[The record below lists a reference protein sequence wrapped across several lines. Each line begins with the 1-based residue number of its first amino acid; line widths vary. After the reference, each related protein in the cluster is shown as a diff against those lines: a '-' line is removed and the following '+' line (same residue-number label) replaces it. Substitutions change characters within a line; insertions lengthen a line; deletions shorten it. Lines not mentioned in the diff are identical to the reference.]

1 MFQHCPRICL
11 VLWLIGV
18 FSTAQA
24 QTSPDGAAEFL
35 RKVGD
40 ETIVLLKDR
49 SRPKIEKEAELRK
62 ILNKSIDMKTIGRFA
77 LGKTWR
83 EINDEQKARYLML
96 FRDYV
101 LYSYSKRLLTYA
113 GETFNVVKSRP
124 IRRDALVYTLINQAS
139 GQPLETYWRIRR
151 QNNNYYVIDVIVE
164 GISMAVTQRSEF
176 RTVIRQ
182 RGVEGFF
189 NSLSMIIS
197 KMRKSTG

>member
-11 VLWLIGV
+11 ALWLIGV

-49 SRPKIEKEAELRK
+49 SRPKIEKEAELRQ

-83 EINDEQKARYLML
+83 EIDDQQKARYLKL

-101 LYSYSKRLLTYA
+101 LYSYSKRLLSYD

-139 GQPLETYWRIRR
+139 GEPLETYWRVRR
-151 QNNNYYVIDVIVE
+151 QNNAYYVIDVIVE

-189 NSLSMIIS
+189 DSLSTIIG

>member
-62 ILNKSIDMKTIGRFA
+62 ILDKSIDMKTIGRFA

-189 NSLSMIIS
+189 DSLSMIIS

>member
-11 VLWLIGV
+11 ALWLIGV

-40 ETIVLLKDR
+40 ETIFLLKDR
-49 SRPKIEKEAELRK
+49 SRPKIEKEAELRQ

-83 EINDEQKARYLML
+83 EIDDEQKARYLKL

-101 LYSYSKRLLTYA
+101 LYSYSKRLLSYD

-139 GQPLETYWRIRR
+139 GEPLETYWRVRR
-151 QNNNYYVIDVIVE
+151 QNNAYYVIDVIVE

-189 NSLSMIIS
+189 DSLRTIIG

>member
-62 ILNKSIDMKTIGRFA
+62 ILDKSIDMKTIGRFA

-83 EINDEQKARYLML
+83 EINDEQKARYLTL

-151 QNNNYYVIDVIVE
+151 QNDHYYVIDVIVE

-189 NSLSMIIS
+189 DSLSMIIS
-197 KMRKSTG
+197 QMRKSTG

>member
-1 MFQHCPRICL
+1 MFKHCPRICL
-11 VLWLIGV
+11 TLWLIGV
-18 FSTAQA
+18 FSAAQA

-49 SRPKIEKEAELRK
+49 SRPKLEKEEELRK

-83 EINDEQKARYLML
+83 EINDEQKARYLKL

-151 QNNNYYVIDVIVE
+151 QNNDYYVIDVIVE

-182 RGVEGFF
+182 RGIEGFF
-189 NSLSMIIS
+189 DSLRTIIGR
-197 KMRKSTG
+197 MRKSTG

>member
-11 VLWLIGV
+11 ALWLIGV

-49 SRPKIEKEAELRK
+49 SRPKIEKEAELRQ

-83 EINDEQKARYLML
+83 EIDDQQKARYLKL

-101 LYSYSKRLLTYA
+101 LYSYSKRLLSYE

-139 GQPLETYWRIRR
+139 GEPLETYWRIRR
-151 QNNNYYVIDVIVE
+151 QNNDYYVIDVIVE

-189 NSLSMIIS
+189 DSLSTIIG

>member
-1 MFQHCPRICL
+1 MFQRCPCICL
-11 VLWLIGV
+11 ALWIIG
-18 FSTAQA
+18 FSFTVQA

-35 RKVGD
+35 RKIGD
-40 ETIVLLKDR
+40 ETIVLLKDK
-49 SRPKIEKEAELRK
+49 SRPKVEKEAELRK
-62 ILNKSIDMKTIGRFA
+62 ILTKSIDMKTIGRFA

-83 EINDEQKARYLML
+83 EITDKQRSRYLEL

-101 LYSYSKRLLTYA
+101 LYSYSKRLLSYT

-124 IRRDALVYTLINQAS
+124 IRRDALVFTLINQAS
-139 GQPLETYWRIRR
+139 GQPLETYWRIRH
-151 QNNNYYVIDVIVE
+151 QNNHYYVIDVIVE

-189 NSLSMIIS
+189 DSLKSIIGT
-197 KMRKSTG
+197 MRKTTG

>member
-1 MFQHCPRICL
+1 MLQQGLRVCFALLL
-11 VLWLIGV
+11 VGV
-18 FSTAQA
+18 TSAAQA
-24 QTSPDGAAEFL
+24 QTSPEGAANFL

-40 ETIVLLKDR
+40 ETIVLLKDD
-49 SRPKIEKEAELRK
+49 SRPKAEKEAELRQ
-62 ILNKSIDMKTIGRFA
+62 ILDKSIDMKTIGRFA

-83 EINDEQKARYLML
+83 EIDDDQKERYLGL

-113 GETFNVVKSRP
+113 GETFSVVQSKP
-124 IRRDALVYTLINQAS
+124 VRRDALVYTLINQPS
-139 GQPLETYWRIRR
+139 GQPLKTYWRIR
-151 QNNNYYVIDVIVE
+151 YKDESYHVIDVIVE

-189 NSLSMIIS
+189 ESLESIIGSMHNSTS
-197 KMRKSTG
+197 

>member
-11 VLWLIGV
+11 ALWLIGV

-49 SRPKIEKEAELRK
+49 SRPKIEKEAELRQ

-83 EINDEQKARYLML
+83 EIDDQQKARYLKL

-101 LYSYSKRLLTYA
+101 LYSYSKRLLSYE

-139 GQPLETYWRIRR
+139 GEPLETYWRVRR
-151 QNNNYYVIDVIVE
+151 QNNAYYVIDVIVE

-189 NSLSMIIS
+189 DSLSTIIG

>member
-189 NSLSMIIS
+189 DSLSMIIS
-197 KMRKSTG
+197 QMRKSTG

>member
-1 MFQHCPRICL
+1 MFKHCPRICL
-11 VLWLIGV
+11 TLWLIGV
-18 FSTAQA
+18 FSAAQA

-49 SRPKIEKEAELRK
+49 SRPKLEKEEELRK

-83 EINDEQKARYLML
+83 EINDEQKARYLKL

-151 QNNNYYVIDVIVE
+151 QDNDYYVIDVIVE

-182 RGVEGFF
+182 RGIEGFF
-189 NSLSMIIS
+189 DSLRTIIGR
-197 KMRKSTG
+197 MRKSTG

>member
-11 VLWLIGV
+11 ALWLIGV

-49 SRPKIEKEAELRK
+49 SRPKIEKEAELRQ

-83 EINDEQKARYLML
+83 EIDDQQKARYLKL

-101 LYSYSKRLLTYA
+101 LYSYSKRLLSYD

-139 GQPLETYWRIRR
+139 GEPLETYWRVRR
-151 QNNNYYVIDVIVE
+151 QNNAYYVIDVIVE

-189 NSLSMIIS
+189 DSLRTIIG

>member
-11 VLWLIGV
+11 TLWLIGV

-40 ETIVLLKDR
+40 ETIFLLKDR
-49 SRPKIEKEAELRK
+49 SRPKIEKEAELRQ

-83 EINDEQKARYLML
+83 EIDDEQKARYLKL

-139 GQPLETYWRIRR
+139 GEPLETYWRVRR
-151 QNNNYYVIDVIVE
+151 QNNAYYVIDVIVE

-189 NSLSMIIS
+189 DSLRTIIGR
-197 KMRKSTG
+197 MRKSTG

>member
-11 VLWLIGV
+11 ALWLIGV

-40 ETIVLLKDR
+40 ETIFLLKDR
-49 SRPKIEKEAELRK
+49 SRPKIEKEAELRQ

-83 EINDEQKARYLML
+83 EIDDEQKARYLKL

-139 GQPLETYWRIRR
+139 GEPLETYWRVRR
-151 QNNNYYVIDVIVE
+151 QNNAYYVIDVIVE

-189 NSLSMIIS
+189 DSLRTIIG

>member
-1 MFQHCPRICL
+1 MFQHCLRVCFALLL
-11 VLWLIGV
+11 VGV
-18 FSTAQA
+18 VSTAQA
-24 QTSPDGAAEFL
+24 QTSPEGAADFL

-40 ETIVLLKDR
+40 ETIVLLKDV
-49 SRPKIEKEAELRK
+49 SRPKSEKEAELRQ
-62 ILNKSIDMKTIGRFA
+62 ILEKSIDMRTIGRFA

-83 EINDEQKARYLML
+83 EIDEDQQDRYLRL

-113 GETFNVVKSRP
+113 GETFNVVKSKP
-124 IRRDALVYTLINQAS
+124 VRRDALVYTLINQPS
-139 GQPLETYWRIRR
+139 GQPLKTYWRIRHKDDH
-151 QNNNYYVIDVIVE
+151 YYVIDVIVE

-189 NSLSMIIS
+189 ESLESIIS
-197 KMRKSTG
+197 SMRNSTG

>member
-62 ILNKSIDMKTIGRFA
+62 ILNKSIDMKTIARFA

-189 NSLSMIIS
+189 DSLSMIIS
-197 KMRKSTG
+197 QMRKSTG

>member
-11 VLWLIGV
+11 ALWLIGV

-49 SRPKIEKEAELRK
+49 SRPKIEKEAELRQ

-83 EINDEQKARYLML
+83 EIDDEQKARYLKL

-101 LYSYSKRLLTYA
+101 LYSYSKRLLSYD

-139 GQPLETYWRIRR
+139 GEPLETYWRVRR
-151 QNNNYYVIDVIVE
+151 QNNAYYVIDVIVE

-189 NSLSMIIS
+189 DSLSTIIG

>member
-1 MFQHCPRICL
+1 MFQHSSRICL
-11 VLWLIGV
+11 ALWLIGV

-49 SRPKIEKEAELRK
+49 SRPKLEKEAELRK

-83 EINDEQKARYLML
+83 EINDKQKARYLKL
-96 FRDYV
+96 FQDYV

-124 IRRDALVYTLINQAS
+124 VRRDALVYTLINQAS

-151 QNNNYYVIDVIVE
+151 QNNHYYVIDVIVE

-189 NSLSMIIS
+189 DSLKTIIDR
-197 KMRKSTG
+197 MRKSTS

>member
-151 QNNNYYVIDVIVE
+151 KNNHYYVIDVIVE

-189 NSLSMIIS
+189 DSLSMIIGQ
-197 KMRKSTG
+197 MRKSTG

>member
-11 VLWLIGV
+11 TLWLIGV

-40 ETIVLLKDR
+40 ETIFLLKDR
-49 SRPKIEKEAELRK
+49 SRPKIEKEAELRQ

-83 EINDEQKARYLML
+83 EIDDEQKARYLKL

-101 LYSYSKRLLTYA
+101 LYSYSKRLLSYD

-139 GQPLETYWRIRR
+139 GEPLETYWRVRR
-151 QNNNYYVIDVIVE
+151 QNNAYYVIDVIVE

-189 NSLSMIIS
+189 DSLRTIIGR
-197 KMRKSTG
+197 MRKSTG

>member
-11 VLWLIGV
+11 ALWLIGV

-49 SRPKIEKEAELRK
+49 SRPKIEKEAELRQ

-83 EINDEQKARYLML
+83 EIDDEQKARYLKL

-101 LYSYSKRLLTYA
+101 LYSYSKRLLSYD

-139 GQPLETYWRIRR
+139 GEPLETYWRVRR
-151 QNNNYYVIDVIVE
+151 QNNAYYVIDVIVE

-189 NSLSMIIS
+189 DSLRTIIG